1 MDDVTKIRLKN
12 RSLHIFNMRE
22 AGDTYVVIGK
32 KYNIGSVRAR
42 QIYIK
47 EARERAR
54 DRFFSEL
61 RAQEK
66 NEQA

>member
-1 MDDVTKIRLKN
+1 
-12 RSLHIFNMRE
+12 MRE

-47 EARERAR
+47 EAR
-54 DRFFSEL
+54 DRFIALL
-61 RAQEK
+61 RAKEK

>member
-1 MDDVTKIRLKN
+1 MDDVTKNRLKN

-47 EARERAR
+47 EAR